1 MILAALPAFG
11 AQHPPADP
19 KALAREVL
27 AHGGFHLH
35 SRPQAISPWE
45 RFLQWLGTTL
55 DKIFGHARG
64 PSPGVVDLLGWILLA
79 LVLGGVVFVI
89 VRLLMSAVGGAAQDR
104 QTGSVRAL
112 QPRVAAK
119 AWYDRATAAAQAGNF
134 REAAVLLFRAA
145 LAILDL
151 RGFVHDDPSRTV
163 DECATELRERAPQHL
178 QAFGAVARF
187 FTAAFYA
194 EKAVDAAAWEVARSA
209 YDRMFSAVTRA
220 S

>member
-11 AQHPPADP
+11 AQRPPMDP
-19 KALAREVL
+19 NALARSVI
-27 AHGGFHLH
+27 AHGHFRLH
-35 SRPQAISPWE
+35 TPAQTLSLWQ
-45 RFLQWLGTTL
+45 RFLQWLGNLL
-55 DKIFGHARG
+55 DKIFGHVRG
-64 PSPGVVDLLGWILLA
+64 PSPGVTDLLGWILLA
-79 LVLGGVVFVI
+79 LVLGGVLFVI
-89 VRLLMSAVGGAAQDR
+89 VRLLMNIGHGDTSDR
-104 QTGSVRAL
+104 TSGTVRAL
-112 QPRVAAK
+112 RPRVAAK
-119 AWYDRATAAAQAGNF
+119 AWYDRAAAAAQAGNY

-163 DECATELRERAPQHL
+163 NECAAELRDRAPQHL

-194 EKAVDAAAWEVARSA
+194 EKAVDARAWEIARAA
-209 YDRMFSAVTRA
+209 YDQLFSTVTRA

>member
-11 AQHPPADP
+11 AQRAPSDP
-19 KALAREVL
+19 NALARSII
-27 AHGGFHLH
+27 AHGNFHLH
-35 SRPQAISPWE
+35 SRPQAISPWQ
-45 RFLQWLGTTL
+45 RFLQWLGNML

-64 PSPGVVDLLGWILLA
+64 PSPAVVDLLGWILLA
-79 LVLGGVVFVI
+79 VVLGGVVFVI
-89 VRLLMSAVGGAAQDR
+89 VRLLMSAGGGAGAER
-104 QTGSVRAL
+104 QSRSVRAL

-119 AWYDRATAAAQAGNF
+119 AWYDRATAAAQAGNY

-163 DECATELRERAPQHL
+163 NECAAELRERAPQHV
-178 QAFGAVARF
+178 QSFGAVARF
-187 FTAAFYA
+187 FTSAFYA
-194 EKAVDAAAWEVARSA
+194 EKAVDAQAWENARTA
-209 YDRMFSAVTRA
+209 YDQMFSAVTRA

>member
-11 AQHPPADP
+11 ARRPPADP
-19 KALAREVL
+19 NALAREIVL
-27 AHGGFHLH
+27 HGNYRLH
-35 SRPQAISPWE
+35 SAAETLSPWR
-45 RFLQWLGTTL
+45 RFLAWIGNLL
-55 DKIFGHARG
+55 DKLFGHAHAP
-64 PSPGVVDLLGWILLA
+64 PSGVVDLLGWILLA
-79 LVLGGVVFVI
+79 VVLGGVVFVI
-89 VRLLMSAVGGAAQDR
+89 VRLLMNITGAAGGP
-104 QTGSVRAL
+104 QTRSVRAI

-119 AWYDRATAAAQAGNF
+119 AWYDRALAAAQAGRY

-163 DECATELRERAPQHL
+163 DECAAELRDRAPQHL
-178 QAFGAVARF
+178 QAFGDVARF

-194 EKAVDAAAWEVARSA
+194 EKAVDESAWERARAA
-209 YDRMFSAVTRA
+209 YDNLFAAVTRA